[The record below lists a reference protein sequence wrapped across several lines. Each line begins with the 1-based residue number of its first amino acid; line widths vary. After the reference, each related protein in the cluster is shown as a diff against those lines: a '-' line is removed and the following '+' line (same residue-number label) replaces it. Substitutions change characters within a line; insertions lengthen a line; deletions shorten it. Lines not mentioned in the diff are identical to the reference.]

1 MGSLST
7 PVTSTPRSE
16 MLTVTLTSF
25 LFLSLALSRMVL
37 MAAAVSVSPQSVLT
51 ASLPRYLTLNLT
63 P

>member
-37 MAAAVSVSPQSVLT
+37 MAAVVSVSPQSVLT